1 MKKKQYKF
9 KIFLFILALL
19 FGSGLFVFNAHPVS
33 AQSWTPVSSTN
44 VPSSIT
50 SKYPVNPTTTY
61 YRDNTTGN
69 WRVSQG
75 PTTAGLEA
83 VTTQT
88 YLDADGKVV
97 DAKSTGTGGVEVGSK
112 QTGILESA
120 IAKGIITIISW
131 ITYAFTY
138 AAGYLL
144 TFIIQTFSEIIQY
157 NNFVNVQT
165 VVTGWVIIRDLCNM
179 FFVLMLLI
187 IAFAT
192 ILRIETYS
200 VNKMLPKLVIM
211 AILINF
217 SRTIFGLVIDFGQ
230 VLMLTFVAGFSEF
243 GANELVRIFQ
253 INEYLSTSKTIDAI
267 GGLATLSALIMGSLA
282 MLVTLVVMF
291 VFLAIIVMRIIML
304 WIYTILSPL
313 VFFGRAFP
321 AAEKY
326 TEQIWGDFIKQV
338 ITGPLLAFF
347 LWLALSTAQP
357 SAESLRSNFNLGS
370 TNLQNSQST
379 EISGSLNSLFQADNF
394 QRYIIVIGLLIGG
407 LMVTQQMGGAAAS
420 IAGKGMNFIQKG
432 KGLATGLGKAA
443 GKGAALKTWGGL
455 KKSTKA
461 TGRLGL
467 AVAGT
472 ADRWLGKK
480 VDVASGKMLKGW
492 TPGLGNK
499 GVVGKTGAG
508 IVNLKE
514 NAGAFISKKLNKN
527 RDVNTAL
534 RNFNQDEKLKGKDAR
549 LSYNGKTY
557 EKQTNGTFVNVDD
570 ATDLLKKADG
580 KEAKQMSDMAASWL
594 DAWNGAQSEQRA
606 IKNKE
611 QDEAINKESQK
622 IVDSNMSSGEMLRK
636 LHDATT
642 SNSEKMALAMTLAI
656 KEGFKDSND
665 VKRAKNVLGSNSILL
680 NKFEDTVDK
689 KQAHLNYDLSTVDDK
704 RKFSERIEDGKID
717 PSKLDKSAYSN
728 KHTIEAI
735 AEYAGDEF
743 GDVMKTIAK
752 RSKKYKEEAAKGL
765 KENIGSVVD
774 VDGNPNKYAKNYA
787 KITGDLVGAFTD
799 REASSSTKGK
809 INSDAL
815 VKYITNAKAA
825 EIAKIDKDLFDL
837 AKLSVKMAEHGNT
850 DAPLTVLTKME
861 EAIGQNVTYAKLKSM
876 YKTDESEDLIKKVYG
891 MMNSQSNNGHIA
903 AQDNIIKIAGDKE
916 LMSIVK

>member
-19 FGSGLFVFNAHPVS
+19 FGSGLFVFNARLVG
-33 AQSWTPVSSTN
+33 AQSSN
-44 VPSSIT
+44 VPSTNYSSSNSTLPYFKNNSIGNAVFEGYT
-50 SKYPVNPTTTY
+50 ADGAKDLVYSVKNN
-61 YRDNTTGN
+61 NTTQYYIFKN
-69 WRVSQG
+69 IYD
-75 PTTAGLEA
+75 TAPQQSDSKPELSYE
-83 VTTQT
+83 V
-88 YLDADGKVV
+88 K
-97 DAKSTGTGGVEVGSK
+97 EVGM
-112 QTGILESA
+112 LEGR
-120 IAKGIITIISW
+120 IAKGVITIISL
-131 ITYAFTY
+131 ITYAFAY
-138 AAGYLL
+138 VAGYLL
-144 TFIIQTFSEIIQY
+144 TFIIQMFNEVIQY

-211 AILINF
+211 AVLINF

-267 GGLATLSALIMGSLA
+267 GGLATLAALVTGSLA
-282 MLVTLVVMF
+282 MLITLVVMI
-291 VFLAIIVMRIIML
+291 VFLAIIIIRIVML

-357 SAESLRSNFNLGS
+357 SAESLKSNFKLS
-370 TNLQNSQST
+370 TANSNNQAT
-379 EISGSLNSLFQADNF
+379 EVTGSLNSLFQADNF

-407 LMVTQQMGGAAAS
+407 LIVTQQMGGVAGS
-420 IAGKGMNFIQKG
+420 MAGKGMNAIQKG
-432 KGLATGLGKAA
+432 KGFATGLGKAA
-443 GKGAALKTWGGL
+443 GKGVALKTWGGI

-557 EKQTNGTFVNVDD
+557 EKQANGTFVNVDD

-689 KQAHLNYDLSTVDDK
+689 KQAHLNYDLSTADDK

-774 VDGNPNKYAKNYA
+774 VDDNPNKYAKNYA

-799 REASSSTKGK
+799 REAGSSTKGM

-825 EIAKIDKDLFDL
+825 EIAKIDKDLFDP

-850 DAPLTVLTKME
+850 EMSLTVLTKME

-876 YKTDESEDLIKKVYG
+876 YKTGESEDLIKRIYN
-891 MMNSQSNNGHIA
+891 MMNNQSTNGHIA
-903 AQDNIIKIAGDKE
+903 AHDNIVNIAGDKE